1 MNGFHVRVS
10 VDFIESSLY
19 GAEVSASYHTSRR
32 SLVLWRSKADII
44 QPFHVSIAWSH
55 CNIADYSI
63 HCVTEFTYFSMFLSV
78 YCWQL
83 TDEMIMKDFASN
95 YSMRI
100 ILEYDACL
108 RSGEQVDSEG

>member
-1 MNGFHVRVS
+1 
-10 VDFIESSLY
+10 
-19 GAEVSASYHTSRR
+19 
-32 SLVLWRSKADII
+32 
-44 QPFHVSIAWSH
+44 
-55 CNIADYSI
+55 
-63 HCVTEFTYFSMFLSV
+63 MFLSV